1 MTGLSGFAYAQARL
15 QSRYGERADE
25 HVWLRLHNINDLSS
39 YLQSAQQTALR
50 PWVLGIDPGHDSH
63 SIELALRQKFRQH
76 VDEVADWVPAD
87 LRLSLHWIK
96 RLVDLP
102 ALQYLLSGN
111 TAMDW
116 MRLDPAIN
124 QFLADDVNLRSSALS
139 ADGCDMLLNA
149 WRRGEPILEG
159 WLAQWNKLLPRSSA
173 SSTGLQRM
181 EQLLLQQLRLQSGQL
196 GAGKDDA
203 AAPADYEQITDD
215 LRLIFRRNAFQ
226 PAAVCAYLA
235 IIALDIHQLRSDLM
249 RRLFFQD
256 AEALAEEAQA

>member
-25 HVWLRLHNINDLSS
+25 HVWLRLHNITDLSS

-50 PWVLGIDPGHDSH
+50 PWVLGIDPAHDSH
-63 SIELALRQKFRQH
+63 AIELALRQKFRQH
-76 VDEVADWVPAD
+76 VDEVAGWMPVD
-87 LRLSLHWIK
+87 LRLSMHWIK

-102 ALQYLLSGN
+102 ALQHLLSGN
-111 TAMDW
+111 TAKDW

-124 QFLADDVNLRSSALS
+124 QFVADDLNQRLSALS
-139 ADGCDMLLNA
+139 TAGCGMLLKA
-149 WRRGEPILEG
+149 WQRGEPISEG
-159 WLAQWNKLLPRSSA
+159 WLAQWKKLLPRSSA
-173 SSTGLQRM
+173 FDDGLQGM
-181 EQLLLQQLRLQSGQL
+181 EKSLLQQLHLQSGQP
-196 GAGKDDA
+196 GAGKEYA
-203 AAPADYEQITDD
+203 AVPADYEQITDD
-215 LRLIFRRNAFQ
+215 LRLIFRRSAFQ

-235 IIALDIHQLRSDLM
+235 IIALDIHHLRSDLM